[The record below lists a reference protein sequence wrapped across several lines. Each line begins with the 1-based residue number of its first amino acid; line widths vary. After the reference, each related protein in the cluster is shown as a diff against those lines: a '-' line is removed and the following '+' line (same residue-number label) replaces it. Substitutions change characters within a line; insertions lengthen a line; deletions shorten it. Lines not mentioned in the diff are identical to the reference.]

1 MQGKLPTGFR
11 SPKLKI
17 FQQYSSSDTTGI
29 IQSCL
34 PMKKN
39 QERDMPTYK
48 IGLARIYL
56 ITIKAENPESAKKLT
71 ETFIAESDLSTPD
84 DRQEH
89 KFTIDKIE
97 LEEND
102 TFEC

>member
-1 MQGKLPTGFR
+1 MLFPFIVDCRLRPEGE
-11 SPKLKI
+11 
-17 FQQYSSSDTTGI
+17 SSQLVWDFEKYI
-29 IQSCL
+29 EYL
-34 PMKKN
+34 NK
-39 QERDMPTYK
+39 R
-48 IGLARIYL
+48 ARIWEMQSFL
-56 ITIKAENPESAKKLT
+56 KACFVSGVEKLFLKLT